1 MKIFKLI
8 VERLIIMV
16 VTIFILITV
25 VFFALSFMPADP
37 VSIICGPGA
46 TEESIRATRKE
57 FGLDD
62 PSYIQYFTFLKNLV
76 QGNFGFSWRS
86 RNLVI
91 EEIKSAI
98 PYTAILAATAMMIA
112 TVLGI
117 LTGTISAKKQFSLI
131 DNVSMGISL
140 IGVSTPIFIL
150 ALFII
155 YIFAYRLEWFP
166 TSGSESIRHLILP
179 SVCLGLFVAASIAR
193 LVRASMLDI
202 LRQDYIR
209 TARAKGLS
217 EVRVIFKH
225 AFRNA
230 LIPILTIVGMQ
241 FGLLLGGSVI
251 TETVFAWP
259 GLGRLIITSINFK
272 DAPLLQG
279 GVLFFA
285 SGFMLIN
292 LITDIL
298 YQFIDPRIKIK

>member
-1 MKIFKLI
+1 MA
-8 VERLIIMV
+8 
-16 VTIFILITV
+16 VTIFILITL
-25 VFFALSFMPADP
+25 VFFVLSFMPADP
-37 VSIICGPGA
+37 VSILCGPGA
-46 TEESIRATRKE
+46 TEESIKAVRKE

-62 PSYIQYFTFLKNLV
+62 PAYIQYVRFLKNLIR
-76 QGNFGFSWRS
+76 GDLGFSWRS
-86 RNLVI
+86 RQPVI
-91 EEIKSAI
+91 VEIMSAI
-98 PYTAILAATAMMIA
+98 PYTVILASAAMIIA
-112 TVLGI
+112 TLLGI
-117 LTGTISAKKQFSLI
+117 VTGTISAKKQFSLI

-150 ALFII
+150 ALIFI
-155 YIFAYRLEWFP
+155 YIFAYRLGWFP
-166 TSGSESIRHLILP
+166 TSGSETLIHLILP

-193 LVRASMLDI
+193 LVRASMLDV

-209 TARAKGLS
+209 TARAKGLP
-217 EVRVIFKH
+217 EAIVVFKH

-272 DAPLLQG
+272 DAPVLQG
-279 GVLFFA
+279 GVMFYA
-285 SGFMLIN
+285 GGFTLIN
-292 LITDIL
+292 LIMDIL

>member
-1 MKIFKLI
+1 MA
-8 VERLIIMV
+8 
-16 VTIFILITV
+16 VTIFILITL
-25 VFFALSFMPADP
+25 VFFTLSFMPVDP
-37 VSIICGPGA
+37 VSILCGPGA
-46 TEESIRATRKE
+46 TEESIKAVRKE

-62 PSYIQYFTFLKNLV
+62 LAYIQYFRFLKNLIR
-76 QGNFGFSWRS
+76 GDLGFSWRS
-86 RNLVI
+86 RQPVI
-91 EEIKSAI
+91 VEIMSAI
-98 PYTAILAATAMMIA
+98 PYTVILAFAAMIIA
-112 TVLGI
+112 TLLGI
-117 LTGTISAKKQFSLI
+117 ITGIISAKKQFSLI
-131 DNVSMGISL
+131 DNISMGISL

-150 ALFII
+150 ALIFI
-155 YIFAYRLEWFP
+155 YIFAYRLGWFP
-166 TSGSESIRHLILP
+166 TSGSETLSHLILP

-193 LVRASMLDI
+193 LVRASMLDV

-217 EVRVIFKH
+217 EVMVVFKH

-272 DAPLLQG
+272 DAPVLQG
-279 GVLFFA
+279 GVMFFA
-285 SGFMLIN
+285 GGFTLIN
-292 LITDIL
+292 LIMDIF

>member
-1 MKIFKLI
+1 MI
-8 VERLIIMV
+8 
-16 VTIFILITV
+16 VTIFILVTL
-25 VFFALSFMPADP
+25 VFFTLSFMPADP

-46 TEESIRATRKE
+46 TEESIKAVRKE

-62 PSYIQYFTFLKNLV
+62 PAYIQYFRFIKNLI
-76 QGNFGFSWRS
+76 QGDLGFSWRS
-86 RNLVI
+86 RQPVI
-91 EEIKSAI
+91 VEIMSAI
-98 PYTAILAATAMMIA
+98 PYTVILATAAMIIA
-112 TVLGI
+112 TLLGI
-117 LTGTISAKKQFSLI
+117 VTGTISAKKQFSLI

-150 ALFII
+150 ALIFI
-155 YIFAYRLEWFP
+155 YIFAYRLGWFP
-166 TSGSESIRHLILP
+166 TSGSEAFSHLILP

-193 LVRASMLDI
+193 LVRASMLDV

-209 TARAKGLS
+209 TARAKGLP
-217 EVRVIFKH
+217 EVKVVFKH

-272 DAPLLQG
+272 DAPVLQG
-279 GVLFFA
+279 GVMFFA
-285 SGFMLIN
+285 GGFTLIN
-292 LITDIL
+292 LIMDIL